1 VQLQPSATPTFLCTH
16 LWVFF
21 ALHMPN
27 FASRQPPGLMQPQ
40 KKYFQHKPYHHDHQL
55 FELPPTHSH
64 STKKHIKYIKNFIF
78 LFSSSLPS
86 PNFQK
91 KKHLTH
97 FPLFFIIYSLFFF
110 NS

>member
-1 VQLQPSATPTFLCTH
+1 
-16 LWVFF
+16 
-21 ALHMPN
+21 
-27 FASRQPPGLMQPQ
+27 LMQPQ

-86 PNFQK
+86 PNF
-91 KKHLTH
+91 
-97 FPLFFIIYSLFFF
+97 
-110 NS
+110 